1 MLVTIPAHTRCSV
14 APDLPPPDDRRWRA
28 HVTRRDVTGE
38 RIGGNSGAV
47 VIRVEGWL
55 ILVREGADAL
65 RTTDRHS
72 PAASPILPAGAN
84 HRTQYPRGLFSPE
97 GIADRPHR

>member
-1 MLVTIPAHTRCSV
+1 MELITIHAGTPCSV
-14 APDLPPPDDRRWRA
+14 ARDLPPPNDRRWRA

-55 ILVREGADAL
+55 ILMRESQIQ
-65 RTTDRHS
+65 H
-72 PAASPILPAGAN
+72 LPAS
-84 HRTQYPRGLFSPE
+84 RRYLS
-97 GIADRPHR
+97 